1 MHRVKMF
8 SPVLLVEIA
17 VIVLGSGAILIAF
30 ASDPRPSNR
39 GGEPSAATREDA
51 AILPNPGFTINPM
64 TTALVVTDPQNDFLS
79 PSGVT
84 WGVVGKSVTKN
95 RTVENLTDLF
105 QTAKESDILVF
116 ISPHYYFPL
125 DHRWHFEGAIEKLMH
140 SIHMFDR
147 RGPLDIEGFAGSGAD
162 WLERYK
168 PFINDGKTVVVS
180 PHKLYGPQSND
191 LVLQLRKRGVN
202 KVLLAGMSANLCTE
216 SHLRELQEQGFEVA
230 VAWDAT
236 AAPQFTELDGMA
248 AAPQF
253 SELDGMAA
261 ALVNFRMLASET
273 ITTHEAVRRLRDS
286 AATR

>member
-1 MHRVKMF
+1 MPRLKTI
-8 SPVLLVEIA
+8 SSGSLVGIA
-17 VIVLGSGAILIAF
+17 GLVALAAGASLIAF
-30 ASDPRPSNR
+30 ADEPRPSNR
-39 GGEPSAATREDA
+39 GGEPAAASPQEDA
-51 AILPNPGFTINPM
+51 TLPNPGFTIDLK
-64 TTALVVTDPQNDFLS
+64 TTALVVTDPQNDFLN
-79 PSGVT
+79 PNGAA

-105 QTAKESDILVF
+105 HAAKDVDIPVF

-125 DHRWHFEGAIEKLMH
+125 DHRWHFEGALETLMH
-140 SIHMFDR
+140 GIHMFDR

-162 WLERYK
+162 WVDRYK
-168 PFINDGKTVVVS
+168 PFINDGKTVVSS

-236 AAPQFTELDGMA
+236 AAAQF
-248 AAPQF
+248 P
-253 SELDGMAA
+253 ELDGMAA
-261 ALVNFRMLASET
+261 ALVNFRMLASES
-273 ITTHEAVRRLRDS
+273 ITTGEAVRRLRAS
-286 AATR
+286 AAAR